1 MVKAVGYID
10 GEISDLANTRIP
22 VADRGFLYGDSV
34 YEVFRTY
41 SGIPFLFDEHYQRL
55 LNSARL
61 IEMNINQ
68 SKQEIISAVKR
79 TVRASLPAAGEDVY
93 TRCQIT
99 RGEGPIDLNPGLSLQ
114 TRLII
119 IVKAAPQ
126 WNQEFY
132 DKGVTLAVP
141 KLRRNSV
148 NSLDPNIKSGNY
160 LNNIIA
166 LGEAKKLGADDC
178 LMLDAKGRVTECSNS
193 NVWFVVDGK
202 LVTPVG
208 GNLDGLTR
216 RSLISLFA
224 DANIEVVQRP
234 IHNQELADATECFV
248 TSATRKVMPVRALYS
263 VYGNKIDFKAGGGE
277 QTRQAMKFYKRM
289 LEDFVK
295 ENKENAWF

>member
-10 GEISDLANTRIP
+10 GQISDLADVRIP

-61 IEMNINQ
+61 IEMDIKQ

-79 TVRASLPAAGEDVY
+79 TVRASLPVTGEDVY
-93 TRCQIT
+93 TRYQIT

-114 TRLII
+114 TRLVI

-132 DKGVTLAVP
+132 DKGLTLAVP

-148 NSLDPNIKSGNY
+148 NSLNPNIKGGNY
-160 LNNIIA
+160 LNNIMA

-178 LMLDAKGRVTECSNS
+178 LMLDEKGQVAECSNS
-193 NVWFVVDGK
+193 NVWFVVGGK
-202 LVTPVG
+202 LVTPAG

-216 RSLISLFA
+216 RSLISLLT

-234 IHNQELADATECFV
+234 IHNEELTEVTECFV
-248 TSATRKVMPVRALYS
+248 TSATRELMPVHALYLVDGS
-263 VYGNKIDFKAGGGE
+263 RIDFQAGGGQ
-277 QTRQAMKFYKRM
+277 QTRQAMNIYKQM
-289 LEDFVK
+289 LKDFVK